1 MNIEGKNFIIRH
13 SLFEIRYSFCLGRD
27 RSTPMQN
34 IRIDLYSDTLTKP
47 SREMRKFMSEAEVG
61 DEQKK
66 EDPTINLLL
75 EMVCDLLGKEDA
87 LFLPSGTM
95 CNQIA
100 FRVYCR
106 PGDEIIM
113 DHTAHTLHFETGGP
127 AALSGAVMY
136 PLAGKRGIFS
146 AQQFEAAIRPA
157 GNHFPRS
164 RVVLIEQTSNLGG
177 GSIWPLEAIEGI
189 SAIARQ
195 HEISRHMDGARLFNA
210 AVATGIPVKSYA
222 SLVDSVWIDF
232 SKGLGAPVGSAL
244 AGSAAFIQDAWRWKH
259 QFGGAMRQAGIIGAG
274 AVYALKHHVS
284 RLAED
289 HANAQVLAH
298 GLMEVEGIDVEPVE
312 TNMVFFHIPNLAVA
326 AGAFNERLMARGV
339 RVSSTGVKTLRAVTH
354 LDVSRAQVEEAL
366 EIIRDV
372 VEDLIK

>member
-1 MNIEGKNFIIRH
+1 
-13 SLFEIRYSFCLGRD
+13 
-27 RSTPMQN
+27 MQD

-47 SREMRKFMSEAEVG
+47 SLEMRKFMSEAEVG

-113 DHTAHTLHFETGGP
+113 DQTAHTLHFETGGP

-136 PLAGKRGIFS
+136 PLAGRRGIFS
-146 AQQFEAAIRPA
+146 APQFETAIRPA

-177 GSIWPLEAIEGI
+177 GTIWPLETIEGI
-189 SAIARQ
+189 SAIARH
-195 HEISRHMDGARLFNA
+195 HEIARHMDGARLFNA
-210 AVATGIPVKSYA
+210 AVATGVPVKSYA

-244 AGSAAFIQDAWRWKH
+244 AGSREFIQEAWRWKH

-298 GLMEVEGIDVEPVE
+298 GLMEIEGIDVEPAE
-312 TNMVFFHIPNLAVA
+312 TNMVFFHIPDLPVTAE
-326 AGAFNERLMARGV
+326 AFNERLMARGV

-366 EIIRDV
+366 EILRDI
-372 VEDLIK
+372 VEDILD

>member
-1 MNIEGKNFIIRH
+1 M
-13 SLFEIRYSFCLGRD
+13 L
-27 RSTPMQN
+27 N

-47 SREMRKFMSEAEVG
+47 TRDMRKFMSEAEVG

-75 EMVCDLLGKEDA
+75 DMVCDLLGKEDA

-113 DHTAHTLHFETGGP
+113 DKTAHTLHFETGGP
-127 AALSGAVMY
+127 AALSGATMY
-136 PLAGKRGIFS
+136 PLSGKRGIFS
-146 AQQFEAAIRPA
+146 AEQVEAAIRPE

-164 RVVLIEQTSNLGG
+164 QVILIEQTSNLGG
-177 GSIWPLEAIEGI
+177 GTIWPLETIQEV
-189 SAIARQ
+189 SNLARKYGLK
-195 HEISRHMDGARLFNA
+195 RHMDGARLLNA
-210 AVATGIPVKSYA
+210 AVATGISAKDYA
-222 SLVDSVWIDF
+222 AHVDSLWIDF
-232 SKGLGAPVGSAL
+232 SKGLGAPVGAAL
-244 AGSAAFIQDAWRWKH
+244 AGSKEFIQDAWRWKH

-289 HANAQVLAH
+289 HANAQILAR
-298 GLMEVEGIDVEPVE
+298 GLGEIEGIDAEPAE
-312 TNMVFFHIPNLAVA
+312 TNMVFFHIPRLPVKAE
-326 AGAFNERLMARGV
+326 AFNDRLMARGV
-339 RVSSTGVKTLRAVTH
+339 RVSTTGDKTLRAVTH

-366 EIIRDV
+366 VIIRDV
-372 VEDLIK
+372 ANEILNK